1 MTVDWQYEPLI
12 ERYSHGLSGYRKS
25 EESETR
31 RSLALSVVRQL
42 SALPPP
48 LNRTVWPTA
57 VAEDRSAPPPSVGGH
72 RGSTLPPD
80 FHPFSESASST
91 GAGFKAM
98 IEKALW
104 WHVCNSIVQT

>member
-1 MTVDWQYEPLI
+1 MRHIAHPQTDEVTSSELAVDREV
-12 ERYSHGLSGYRKS
+12 E
-25 EESETR
+25 
-31 RSLALSVVRQL
+31 
-42 SALPPP
+42 
-48 LNRTVWPTA
+48 
-57 VAEDRSAPPPSVGGH
+57 H